1 MVVYIVGASRS
12 GKTTVTEHVVNQSS
26 EICGRSL
33 DRIDLDEKLGPSD
46 RGRAQ
51 KAIEV
56 CEQITTRHRSASLLI
71 VDVGAGQ
78 LVEREFREFL
88 KSSGA
93 YPDRV
98 IVVDCGEQA
107 FRERHGAN
115 AVNEVER
122 YYGPQ
127 AHCLAPGTKRVVVAC
142 VLILLKGAPSTNRR
156 IISEGFLERLF
167 KPPHN

>member
-1 MVVYIVGASRS
+1 MVVYIIGPSKS
-12 GKTTVTEHVVNQSS
+12 GKTTVTQQVVNQSS

-46 RGRAQ
+46 RGCAQ
-51 KAIEV
+51 KAIQV
-56 CEQITTRHRSASLLI
+56 CEQMPARHRGASLLI

-115 AVNEVER
+115 AVNEVGR
-122 YYGPQ
+122 YYGPGSLSCIWDE
-127 AHCLAPGTKRVVVAC
+127 ARRRGLC
-142 VLILLKGAPSTNRR
+142 VDTSERCSLDQSADHLRR
-156 IISEGFLERLF
+156 ILGTLVQATT
-167 KPPHN
+167 